1 MLLPL
6 LLLASSYFS
15 TPYNLGG
22 SISLSSGFGL
32 NQVFSSFGITNSSIE
47 DFLQTSK
54 SEVDLTNLPSDGNN
68 TEPDKLN
75 IYDSDNRVGV
85 VFTDDSGQPINKT
98 SSHIGGYKLYP
109 ILDGNLTYNDL
120 FTSQYGYHLVFSIQG
135 SKYYYLDNDVNNVVY
150 GSDILFRS
158 RIYSVYTDNGVE
170 NPLVSSGLINGL
182 SMVVDNYFA
191 YQGSTSVYSMG
202 HYRLMGFDTLGND
215 RLYITQQYSSP
226 LSAPSASIRYPSNST
241 LFFGFEWDKDGLNAD
256 YKSGYDIG
264 YNDGYGQGIVVGGQQ
279 DNSLFSLMS
288 SSFRSLTNILDI
300 EILPNF
306 TLGTLLLIPVGFG
319 IALFVLKLITK

>member
-22 SISLSSGFGL
+22 SISLQSGIGL
-32 NQVFSSFGITNSSIE
+32 NQVLSAFTLTNSSIE
-47 DFLQTSK
+47 DFSQTTK
-54 SEVDLTNLPSDGNN
+54 SDVDLNHLPSANN
-68 TEPDKLN
+68 TVPDKN
-75 IYDSDNRVGV
+75 NVYDSDNRIGV
-85 VFTDDSGQPINKT
+85 VFTDSSGQPIT
-98 SSHIGGYKLYP
+98 QFSTHIGGYKLFP

-120 FTSQYGYHLVFSIQG
+120 FTSQYAYHLVFSIQG
-135 SKYYYLDNDVNNVVY
+135 SKYFYTDNDTNNVIY

-158 RIYSVYTDNGVE
+158 RVYSVYTDNGVE

-182 SMVVDNYFA
+182 SMSVDNYYA
-191 YQGSTSVYSMG
+191 YQGSSPVYSMG
-202 HYRLMGFDTLGND
+202 HYRLMGFDSLGHD
-215 RLYITQQYSSP
+215 RLYVTQQFSNP
-226 LSAPSASIRYPSNST
+226 LSAPSDSIRYPSNST
-241 LFFGFEWDKDGLNAD
+241 LFFGFEWDPDGFNAD

-264 YNDGYGQGIVVGGQQ
+264 YNDGYGQGIIVGGQQ
-279 DNSLFSLMS
+279 DNSLFTLMS